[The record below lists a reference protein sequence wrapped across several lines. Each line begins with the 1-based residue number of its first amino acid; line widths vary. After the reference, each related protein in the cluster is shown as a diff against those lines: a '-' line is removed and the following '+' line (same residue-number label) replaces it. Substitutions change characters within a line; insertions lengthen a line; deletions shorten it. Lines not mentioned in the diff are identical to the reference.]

1 MSISDHFHPWVTEQG
16 HSPFVWSV
24 LGALAE
30 ATDSIGWRWASR
42 APPCASTPAIVA
54 HAAAT
59 SALLL
64 EGRFVL
70 GLGTGEAL
78 NEHILGHR
86 WPPPETRRAMLAEA
100 VEVMR
105 SLWTGETV
113 DHDGDF
119 YRVENARLFD
129 VPEARI
135 PLVISGFGQESVELA
150 ARVGDGFWGHSPDAD
165 VIERYRD
172 AGGEGPRY
180 AQVRLCWDTDEDRA
194 RETVHRRWPNQG
206 LSGQLVQDLPTFT
219 HFEQA
224 TSMLTV
230 DQTAGSVPCGPDPTP
245 VLEAVGSFLDAGY
258 DHVYLHQVG
267 GDVEGFVRFWR
278 DELSTELSGRA
289 VPRPAAGADPVVMD
303 RSKAGR
309 WRPWP
314 TSTTST
320 TEVSDLERS
329 HTRRDRGRG
338 RVAATLVMSVALV
351 MAWSSGAG
359 AAPGDPSGV
368 VADWRFEERRGASV
382 LTDSSGFGR
391 DGRIGAAVITEVRL
405 PVGIVHRFSGP
416 DGRAGVTGTS
426 TPSRTT
432 RRSTRHPGRSA

>member
-1 MSISDHFHPWVTEQG
+1 MARFGMTLSSEEHDPRALVEQARAAEAAGFDFVSISDHFHPWVTEQG

-30 ATDSIGWRWASR
+30 ATDSIEVAVGVTCPTVRIH
-42 APPCASTPAIVA
+42 PAIVA

-129 VPEARI
+129 VPDAGI

-180 AQVRLCWDTDEDRA
+180 AQVRLCWDTDEERA

-206 LSGQLVQDLPTFT
+206 LSGQLMQDLPTFT

-230 DQTAGSVPCGPDPTP
+230 DQTAGSVPCGPDPAP

-289 VPRPAAGADPVVMD
+289 AAA
-303 RSKAGR
+303 
-309 WRPWP
+309 
-314 TSTTST
+314 
-320 TEVSDLERS
+320 
-329 HTRRDRGRG
+329 
-338 RVAATLVMSVALV
+338 
-351 MAWSSGAG
+351 
-359 AAPGDPSGV
+359 
-368 VADWRFEERRGASV
+368 
-382 LTDSSGFGR
+382 
-391 DGRIGAAVITEVRL
+391 
-405 PVGIVHRFSGP
+405 
-416 DGRAGVTGTS
+416 
-426 TPSRTT
+426 
-432 RRSTRHPGRSA
+432 